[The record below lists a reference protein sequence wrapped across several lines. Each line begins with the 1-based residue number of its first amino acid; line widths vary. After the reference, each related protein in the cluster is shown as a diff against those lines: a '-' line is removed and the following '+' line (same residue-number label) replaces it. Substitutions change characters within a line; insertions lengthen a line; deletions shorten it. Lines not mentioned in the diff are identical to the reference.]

1 MSTTVIL
8 EDIELNNNFHSRS
21 NNGKHDDVTTQI
33 QNPQIDL
40 QSFEESDAIAELNN
54 NVNNNDD
61 ISFEDT
67 LDDPKSYPDGGF
79 KAYLTLFGCFL
90 GLIVN
95 LGLINSIGAVQS
107 YVSNNILQN
116 YTQSTIS
123 WIFSIY
129 LSLAYAGGIFS
140 GPIFDRYG
148 TLYLLISSGGFI
160 FIGLMGA
167 AQSNKIYQFILSFI
181 ALGLGNGI
189 GMAPL
194 VSVISHFFFNKR
206 GVCTGIATS
215 GGSVGGL
222 MFPLML
228 RKLYVSVGYVWALR
242 ILGFTCLGCMISS
255 VLLVKERFRRINKKS
270 TIEVE
275 INTLDKLKSE
285 VLEFIKIKDIK
296 FVFVILGGFFA
307 EFSLVLIV
315 TYFANYAIAQGLSES
330 ESLLLLTIWNAV
342 GIAGRWLPGLASD
355 YFGRFN
361 VNVVMLIMYTLSIL
375 VLLLPFG
382 HNHKILY
389 AFAVLGG
396 ISSGCILT
404 LLPACLS
411 QITRTD
417 QLGKRYGLLN
427 FYLSLANLFGI
438 PIAAA
443 ILDTNYN
450 NLIIFIGCL
459 SIAGLVFWTAARVSI
474 VGVKLNVKV

>member
-1 MSTTVIL
+1 MSATSTEIMV
-8 EDIELNNNFHSRS
+8 EEIELNNTFHSRL
-21 NNGKHDDVTTQI
+21 NTNKNEEITTQI
-33 QNPQIDL
+33 QQSPQNEV
-40 QSFEESDAIAELNN
+40 QSFE
-54 NVNNNDD
+54 NNDLNS
-61 ISFEDT
+61 ITNNEEESFEDS
-67 LDDPKSYPDGGF
+67 LDDPKNYPDGGF

-107 YVSNNILQN
+107 YVSNNILTN
-116 YTQSTIS
+116 YSQSTIS

-140 GPIFDRYG
+140 GPFFDKYG
-148 TLYLLISSGGFI
+148 TLYLLIASGGFI
-160 FIGLMGA
+160 FAGLMGA
-167 AQSNKIYQFILSFI
+167 AQSNQIYQFILSFI

-194 VSVISHFFFNKR
+194 VSVISHFFYNKR

-222 MFPLML
+222 LFPLML
-228 RKLYVSVGYVWALR
+228 RKLYVSVGYVWAIRVLA
-242 ILGFTCLGCMISS
+242 FTCLGCMICSI
-255 VLLVKERFRRINKKS
+255 LLVKERFRRNKKK
-270 TIEVE
+270 IVE
-275 INTLDKLKSE
+275 TNQMNSFEKIKLE
-285 VLEFIKIKDIK
+285 ILEFVKIKDIK

-315 TYFANYAIAQGLSES
+315 TYFANYAIAQGMNEGD
-330 ESLLLLTIWNAV
+330 SLLLLTIWNAV

-361 VNVVMLIMYTLSIL
+361 VNIVMLVMYSISIL
-375 VLLLPFG
+375 VILLPFG

-389 AFAVLGG
+389 AFAVVGG

-450 NLIIFIGCL
+450 NLIVFIGCL
-459 SIAGLVFWTAARVSI
+459 SIAGLIFWTAARISI
-474 VGVKLNVKV
+474 VGIKLNVKV